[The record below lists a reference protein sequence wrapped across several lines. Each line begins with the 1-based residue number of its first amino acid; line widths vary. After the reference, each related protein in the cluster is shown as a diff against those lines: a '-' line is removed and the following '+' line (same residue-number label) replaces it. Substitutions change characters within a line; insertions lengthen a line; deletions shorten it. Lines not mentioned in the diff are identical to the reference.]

1 MTTSRARATTA
12 AVRRLS
18 LTEFRNYAALRL
30 DLDGRPV
37 VLSGAN
43 GAGKTNLLEAVS
55 FLAPGR
61 GLRRARLAEIGRR
74 APFGADGA
82 GEDVDGAEGT
92 SADTPRWAVAATL
105 ETGAVR
111 IDIGTGLV
119 ATGAGDVGRRVV
131 RIDGA
136 DAPSQSALGEH
147 LSVAWLTPE
156 MDRLF
161 SDTASARR
169 RFLDR
174 LIYGL
179 DGGHAARLSDY
190 ERAMRERSRLLR
202 DGGTPDDA
210 WLAAL
215 ERNMAQLGVAVAAAR
230 RGYVDRLNAACA
242 VGVGP
247 FPAAGLSLH
256 SDVGDRLETAPALDV
271 EENCRIRLAECRRI
285 DAEAGRATAGVH
297 RDDLACRHLATGSPA
312 GRCSTGEQKAL
323 LISIVLAN
331 ARLQALERGAAPL
344 LLLDE
349 VTAHLDGPRREALFD
364 EISALGSQ
372 AWMTGTE
379 DELFEPLGTRA
390 QRFRVAD
397 ATVTPVP

>member
-1 MTTSRARATTA
+1 MATERARTANA
-12 AVRRLS
+12 AVRRLT
-18 LTEFRNYAALRL
+18 LTDFRNYAALRL

-74 APFGADGA
+74 ARP
-82 GEDVDGAEGT
+82 EDDMR
-92 SADTPRWAVAATL
+92 PWAVAATL
-105 ETGAVR
+105 VTGAARV
-111 IDIGTGLV
+111 DIGTGL
-119 ATGAGDVGRRVV
+119 ATTADGDAGRRVV
-131 RIDGA
+131 RIDGS
-136 DAPSQSALGEH
+136 DAPGQGALGEH
-147 LSVAWLTPE
+147 LAVAWLTPE

-161 SDTASARR
+161 SDAAAARR

-179 DGGHAARLSDY
+179 DGGHAARLGDY
-190 ERAMRERSRLLR
+190 ERAMRERGRLLR
-202 DGGTPDDA
+202 AGRAGAPADPA

-215 ERNMAQLGVAVAAAR
+215 ERNMAGLGVAIAAAR
-230 RGYVDRLNAACA
+230 RAYVDRLNAACA
-242 VGVGP
+242 VGVGL
-247 FPAAGLSLH
+247 FPAAGLTLRGEIGDWL
-256 SDVGDRLETAPALDV
+256 DVTPALDV
-271 EENCRIRLAECRRI
+271 EDRCRARLAECRRI
-285 DAEAGRATAGVH
+285 DAEAGRATFGIH
-297 RDDLACRHLATGSPA
+297 RDDLACRHLGTGAPA
-312 GRCSTGEQKAL
+312 ERCSTGEQKAL

-349 VTAHLDGPRREALFD
+349 VTAHLDAARREALFD
-364 EISALGSQ
+364 EVSALGSQ

-379 DELFEPLGTRA
+379 DALFAPLGRRA
-390 QRFRVAD
+390 ERFRVAD
-397 ATVTPVP
+397 GAVTPID

>member
-1 MTTSRARATTA
+1 MATSRARATTA

-61 GLRRARLAEIGRR
+61 GLRRARLAEISRR
-74 APFGADGA
+74 ALPGNDGP
-82 GEDVDGAEGT
+82 GDDGSGVDAQ
-92 SADTPRWAVAATL
+92 PWAVAVIL
-105 ETGAVR
+105 ETGAVKM
-111 IDIGTGLV
+111 DIGTGLV
-119 ATGAGDVGRRVV
+119 ATGTGDVGRRIV

-136 DAPSQSALGEH
+136 DAPSQSTLGEY

-161 SDTASARR
+161 SDAAAARR

-179 DGGHAARLSDY
+179 DGGHAARLSDF

-202 DGGTPDDA
+202 NGGAPDIA
-210 WLAAL
+210 WLSAL
-215 ERNMAQLGVAVAAAR
+215 EHNMAQLGVAIAAAR

-247 FPAAGLSLH
+247 FPAAGLTLH
-256 SDVGDRLETAPALDV
+256 SDIGDRLENAPALDV
-271 EENCRIRLAECRRI
+271 EEQCRVRLAECRRI
-285 DAEAGRATAGVH
+285 DAEAGRATFGIH
-297 RDDLACRHLATGSPA
+297 RDDLACHHLATGSPA

-349 VTAHLDGPRREALFD
+349 VTAHLDGQRREALFD

>member
-1 MTTSRARATTA
+1 MATSRARAVTA

-18 LTEFRNYAALRL
+18 LTDFRNYAALRL
-30 DLDGRPV
+30 DLDDRPV

-74 APFGADGA
+74 AQPGN
-82 GEDVDGAEGT
+82 DV
-92 SADTPRWAVAATL
+92 PPWAVAATL
-105 ETGAVR
+105 ETGAVKV
-111 IDIGTGLV
+111 DIGTGLA
-119 ATGAGDVGRRVV
+119 ATGTGDVVRRIV
-131 RIDGA
+131 RIDGT

-161 SDTASARR
+161 SDAAAARR

-179 DGGHAARLSDY
+179 DGGHASRLGDY
-190 ERAMRERSRLLR
+190 ERAMRERGRLLR
-202 DGGTPDDA
+202 DGGAPDDA

-247 FPAAGLSLH
+247 FPAAGLTLH
-256 SDVGDRLETAPALDV
+256 SDVGDRLENAPALDV

-285 DAEAGRATAGVH
+285 DAEAGRATFGVH

-349 VTAHLDGPRREALFD
+349 VTAHLDGLRREALFD

-379 DELFEPLGTRA
+379 DELFEPFGARA

-397 ATVTPVP
+397 AAVTPVH

>member
-1 MTTSRARATTA
+1 MATSRARAITA

-18 LTEFRNYAALRL
+18 LTDFRNYAALRL
-30 DLDGRPV
+30 DLDDRPV

-74 APFGADGA
+74 ARPGDDG
-82 GEDVDGAEGT
+82 
-92 SADTPRWAVAATL
+92 PPWAVAATL
-105 ETGAVR
+105 ETGAVKV
-111 IDIGTGLV
+111 DIGTGLA
-119 ATGAGDVGRRVV
+119 ATGTGDVGRRIV
-131 RIDGA
+131 RIDGV
-136 DAPSQSALGEH
+136 DAPSQAALGEH

-161 SDTASARR
+161 SDAAAARR

-179 DGGHAARLSDY
+179 DGGHASRLGDY
-190 ERAMRERSRLLR
+190 ERAMRERGRLLR
-202 DGGTPDDA
+202 DGGAPDDA

-247 FPAAGLSLH
+247 FPAAGLTLH
-256 SDVGDRLETAPALDV
+256 SDVGDLLENAPALDV

-285 DAEAGRATAGVH
+285 DAEAGRATFGVH

-331 ARLQALERGAAPL
+331 ARLQALERGTAPL

-379 DELFEPLGTRA
+379 DALFEPFGTRA

-397 ATVTPVP
+397 AAVAPIH